1 MPKELTAVVAG
12 RSILLDAA
20 RVELVARTLEPERIQ
35 TYSVTIAGR
44 RFPPK
49 QILAAVT
56 GLDRGDF
63 ISTQARSIL
72 QRLGFPVARR
82 REVGMPPDEP
92 PARHLRADLL
102 RPHRGRWVAVD
113 WGWTEVLVAADN
125 PLEVVAALRARGVK
139 GTVIGVPLD
148 PTVDIGGWAS

>member
-1 MPKELTAVVAG
+1 MQKVLKAVIAGQTIEL
-12 RSILLDAA
+12 DPA
-20 RVELVARTLEPERIQ
+20 RVEAIARTLEPERIQ
-35 TYSVTIAGR
+35 TYVVTIGGR

-49 QILAAVT
+49 QVLAAVS

-72 QRLGFPVARR
+72 QRLGFTVARQQ
-82 REVGMPPDEP
+82 EAATTEEES
-92 PARHLRADLL
+92 PARHSDAELL
-102 RPHRGRWVAVD
+102 RPHRGRWVGVD
-113 WGWTEVLVAADN
+113 WEWTTVLAAADT
-125 PLEVVAALRARGVK
+125 PLEVVAALRSRGLK